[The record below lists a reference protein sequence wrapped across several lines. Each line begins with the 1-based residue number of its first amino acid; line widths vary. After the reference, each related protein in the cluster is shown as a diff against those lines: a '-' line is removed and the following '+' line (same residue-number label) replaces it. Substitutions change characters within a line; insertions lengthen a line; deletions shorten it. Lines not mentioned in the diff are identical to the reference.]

1 MFSRL
6 LRSLFDPQWQ
16 GLDHCGRE
24 LDFASHSEFP
34 PLRGM
39 ETYKEAGEQTSVA
52 PSFMLFVKER
62 KFR

>member
-1 MFSRL
+1 M
-6 LRSLFDPQWQ
+6 FDPQWQ

-39 ETYKEAGEQTSVA
+39 ETYKEAGEQTSGA
-52 PSFMLFVKER
+52 PSFVLFVKER